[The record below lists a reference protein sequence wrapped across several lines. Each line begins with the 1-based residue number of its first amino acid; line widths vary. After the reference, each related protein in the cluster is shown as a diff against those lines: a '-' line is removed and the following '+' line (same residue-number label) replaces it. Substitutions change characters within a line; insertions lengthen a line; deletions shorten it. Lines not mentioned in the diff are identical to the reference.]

1 MIFWLLT
8 FSYWLH
14 LIGTAVW
21 LGGMFTM
28 LAVALPALRRQTINQ
43 NQWLA
48 LQIALIPWVNGS
60 LVVLLLTGFV
70 QMTNDPNYSGFMVLD
85 GWWAWGMLL
94 KHVAFV
100 GLVAV
105 SGYLQWS
112 LYPEIKRTQILG
124 QKRPDT
130 AESLQVPLYQQEK
143 RLLWLNAV
151 CALLI
156 LFFTA
161 LMTAV

>member
-1 MIFWLLT
+1 MVFWLLT

-28 LAVALPALRRQTINQ
+28 LAVALPALRRQTIDQ

-70 QMTNDPNYSGFMVLD
+70 QMTNDPNYAGFLVLE
-85 GWWAWGMLL
+85 GWWSWGMLL
-94 KHVAFV
+94 KHMAFV
-100 GLVAV
+100 GLVGI

-112 LYPEIKRTQILG
+112 LYPEIGRTQLLA
-124 QKRPDT
+124 QKRPKA
-130 AESLQVPLYQQEK
+130 AETHQSTLYQQEM
-143 RLLWLNAV
+143 RLLWINGI

-161 LMTAV
+161 LVTAV